1 MTAGGEPGRDDSGL
15 PPANIQIPDDAREL
29 ERDVLAYHREM
40 RARRRRQRA
49 RRILAPLTGPGTA
62 LPLIA
67 TCMALSLIAGAMLS
81 FLTISPASAP
91 TRPATHPSAAVR
103 SPGTPAASAAAK
115 LPPGTV
121 QLGGKYHRYQQLRT
135 LVSDVL
141 ILIPSGCGC
150 GLTLRQLVSQS
161 VSAGVPVYFVESGPV
176 TAELG
181 SLTARYGGGKAVPV
195 YDTGDVLQLAFAP
208 SGLTALLV
216 HKDATAEVRSGLQA
230 GAQLGDLRRLLG
242 TP

>member
-15 PPANIQIPDDAREL
+15 PPVNIQIPDDAREL

-40 RARRRRQRA
+40 RAQRRRRRV

-91 TRPATHPSAAVR
+91 TRGQARPSAAARSPGTSTPSAAV
-103 SPGTPAASAAAK
+103 P
-115 LPPGTV
+115 LPPGEV
-121 QLGGKYHRYQQLRT
+121 LLGRKYQQLRT
-135 LVSDVL
+135 LISDVL
-141 ILIPSGCGC
+141 ILIPSGCRC
-150 GLTLRQLVSQS
+150 GAVLKQLVSQS
-161 VSAGVPVYFVESGPV
+161 VSAKVPVYFVESGPV
-176 TAELG
+176 TTELA
-181 SLTARYGGGKAVPV
+181 SLTAHYGGGTAKAV
-195 YDTGDVLQLAFAP
+195 YDTGDVLSDAFTP
-208 SGLTALLV
+208 SGVTALLV
-216 HKDATAEVRSGLQA
+216 HKDASAEVRRGLGRDA
-230 GAQLGDLRRLLG
+230 DLGDLHRLLV